1 MTPSG
6 VGVSTHREL
15 SIQDYGYF
23 GGYETDS
30 AKLSDWLQVTGLFGV
45 IISLVFVGLE
55 IQQSRQIAIA
65 DIYQQR
71 AEMIVQVNS
80 IRLTSENLHET
91 RRKLEAGE
99 TLTNTEQSLLD
110 QSWNPYFN
118 YVENNHFQYQL
129 GLLSEEQWISTRNN
143 LRSRARDPL
152 FLAWWEVERENWRE
166 SFAQEVDELIKEEKA
181 SFDLITKLPDQN

>member
-1 MTPSG
+1 MG
-6 VGVSTHREL
+6 
-15 SIQDYGYF
+15 
-23 GGYETDS
+23 S

-45 IISLVFVGLE
+45 IVSLVFVGLE
-55 IQQSRQIAIA
+55 IQPSRQIAIA

-80 IRLTSENLHET
+80 IRLTSEILHET
-91 RRKLEAGE
+91 RNKLEAGE
-99 TLTNTEQSLLD
+99 MLTNTEQSLLD

-166 SFAQEVDELIKEEKA
+166 SFAQVMDELIEEEKA
-181 SFDLITKLPDQN
+181 KQ